1 MESRQEFRGA
11 GSPRWLLTLFA
22 VIVAMCLGVM
32 AGYLVKPISGP
43 AATQTNAVSTE
54 ADRACPISN
63 CNLRSVE
70 RPEAGPTRTSKEE
83 PVQIVDGTGPGLV
96 P

>member
-1 MESRQEFRGA
+1 M
-11 GSPRWLLTLFA
+11 TLFA
-22 VIVAMCLGVM
+22 VIVAMCLGVL

-54 ADRACPISN
+54 AGRTCPLSS

-70 RPEAGPTRTSKEE
+70 RPEAAQTSTSKDE
-83 PVQIVDGTGPGLV
+83 PAYSYDGSGTGFV

>member
-1 MESRQEFRGA
+1 MESRTAFRGA
-11 GSPRWLLTLFA
+11 RSSKWLMTFFA
-22 VIVAMCLGVM
+22 LIVAMCLGVV
-32 AGYLVKPISGP
+32 AGYLIKPISGP

-54 ADRACPISN
+54 ADRACPLAN

-70 RPEAGPTRTSKEE
+70 RPEAAPTGTSSMQ
-83 PVQIVDGTGPGLV
+83 PIDSFDGQGTGFV